1 MALVFDPVGR
11 LMQLVCATPNLNFI
25 DQWMWMLV
33 DGAQCPHPLI
43 YKAQIWGAHSIC
55 INLPT
60 GSKIRAVVTPIG
72 AMQPSDNVGM
82 FEIDWLLYLTKPQ
95 QLLQIYTYPAAAICK
110 FIATIIYHSGA
121 ICRTLSN
128 NIVAFSVWR
137 DDHEPAHC
145 VSNCQNSSFMLAWC
159 TCVEKFNTRVV
170 NHTCAQVEYLE
181 FIFYYSY
188 ITSIIDKMQALKI
201 TQPRALLHST

>member
-33 DGAQCPHPLI
+33 DGAQRPHPLI

-95 QLLQIYTYPAAAICK
+95 QLLQIYTYPAAVICK
-110 FIATIIYHSGA
+110 FIATITYTILVQSAEHSPT
-121 ICRTLSN
+121 IQQLSVFGGMIMSLLTACPTVKIPASCWCSVLMQKN
-128 NIVAFSVWR
+128 STPELSITPVHKLNI
-137 DDHEPAHC
+137 
-145 VSNCQNSSFMLAWC
+145 QSSF
-159 TCVEKFNTRVV
+159 
-170 NHTCAQVEYLE
+170 
-181 FIFYYSY
+181 
-188 ITSIIDKMQALKI
+188 
-201 TQPRALLHST
+201 STTVI